1 MWENDCVCLCVCVCL
16 RWYCIYYIY
25 TVWGMTYV
33 NIYNSSWMFLQ
44 KLWGKLQHILL
55 MNAGPQNVLICKFEH
70 ENWTRKCVAIWSGI
84 LPSTTLRETAKY
96 KQRACSARCLDP
108 AYRITCFSFRWL
120 CIPRNDAYNSNYN
133 AATTEFAKK
142 AAVD

>member
-1 MWENDCVCLCVCVCL
+1 MWENDCVCLCVSVL
-16 RWYCIYYIY
+16 VLHILYIY
-25 TVWGMTYV
+25 TEWGMTYV

-55 MNAGPQNVLICKFEH
+55 INVRAPKMCSFVNLSMKI
-70 ENWTRKCVAIWSGI
+70 TRKCVTIWSGI
-84 LPSTTLRETAKY
+84 LPSITLRETAKY
-96 KQRACSARCLDP
+96 RQRACTLSWSCISNNLLF
-108 AYRITCFSFRWL
+108 ISMTL

-133 AATTEFAKK
+133 AVTTEFAKK